1 MYETVT
7 KNYRLGPA
15 LIALA
20 ALTAMPILLSLA
32 TLMLVGVA
40 KANST
45 STTTP
50 GEFPD
55 TTLGL
60 WSEKSFS
67 GNTRYE
73 LVDEEGRRVLRGSTA
88 GQASVLYKE
97 QTIDLDKTP
106 WLDWSWRIDRTYS
119 GIDEQARDGDDF
131 PARLYVVA
139 QIGFLPWE
147 TLAVNY
153 VWASNV
159 PTGTIWRNPYTDKA
173 VMIAVQSG
181 DTHVGEWISQR
192 RNVAEDFAAAFDQP
206 ISELSGFAIM
216 VDGDNS
222 DQTATAWFGNIDF
235 TGL

>member
-1 MYETVT
+1 MYQNAT
-7 KNYRLGPA
+7 KKYFLGPA
-15 LIALA
+15 LIAFA
-20 ALTAMPILLSLA
+20 ALIAVPIVLSLA
-32 TLMLVGVA
+32 SLMLTSVA
-40 KANST
+40 KANSPP
-45 STTTP
+45 SDP

-55 TTLGL
+55 ATLGL

-67 GNTRYE
+67 GNTEYD

-97 QTIDLDKTP
+97 QTIDLAKTP
-106 WLDWSWRIDRTYS
+106 WLDWSWRVDRTYS
-119 GIDEQARDGDDF
+119 DINEQAPDGDDF

-139 QIGFLPWE
+139 QVGFLPWE

-159 PTGTIWRNPYTDKA
+159 PTGTTWPNPYTDKA

-206 ISELSGFAIM
+206 ITELSGFAVM

-235 TGL
+235 SDL

>member
-106 WLDWSWRIDRTYS
+106 WLDWSWRICLLYTS
-119 GIDEQARDGDDF
+119 PSPRD
-131 PARLYVVA
+131 
-139 QIGFLPWE
+139 
-147 TLAVNY
+147 
-153 VWASNV
+153 S
-159 PTGTIWRNPYTDKA
+159 
-173 VMIAVQSG
+173 
-181 DTHVGEWISQR
+181 
-192 RNVAEDFAAAFDQP
+192 
-206 ISELSGFAIM
+206 
-216 VDGDNS
+216 
-222 DQTATAWFGNIDF
+222 
-235 TGL
+235 